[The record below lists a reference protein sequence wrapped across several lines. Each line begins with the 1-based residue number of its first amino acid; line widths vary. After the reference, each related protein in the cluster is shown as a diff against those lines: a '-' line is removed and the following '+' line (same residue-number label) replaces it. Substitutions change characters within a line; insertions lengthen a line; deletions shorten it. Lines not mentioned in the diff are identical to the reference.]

1 MNDIKK
7 RSTKIENLL
16 KFALGAVLLFG
27 IHPKALSIGKVSKII
42 NNNQT
47 ITLILEQESIYSL
60 DTKTSEN
67 QSTQEALL
75 TQIGAFDKLVV
86 NGALGGSL
94 VNLNPLSHL
103 EFPSDS
109 EGTAKYTSPL
119 DSAGTSKNIR
129 SIYTAK
135 RILKTN
141 LPVETI
147 NLVKD
152 WNQGSI
158 QNDLFSGIKF
168 DCSNN
173 IPIHC
178 ETTQTV
184 LKLETKYVT
193 QYQYFNQNEL
203 SNLELPETLM
213 SGIPKSSIRSALVQY
228 SYQWSRVLASAMN
241 VILFIETED
250 HKLQLVTFQ
259 ILLLAPTGVERW
271 LSDSVYKI
279 KISSDIQDQCNSLSN
294 FLVNLS
300 SKPSPP

>member
-1 MNDIKK
+1 MSNIKK
-7 RSTKIENLL
+7 KSTKIENLL

-27 IHPKALSIGKVSKII
+27 IHPKALSVGKVSKII
-42 NNNQT
+42 SDNQT
-47 ITLILEQESIYSL
+47 ITLILEHESIYSL
-60 DTKTSEN
+60 DTIFKGN
-67 QSTQEALL
+67 QSRQEGLL

-86 NGALGGSL
+86 NGTVGSSII
-94 VNLNPLSHL
+94 NLNPFSHI
-103 EFPSDS
+103 EFSSDS
-109 EGTAKYTSPL
+109 QGTAKYISPL
-119 DSAGTSKNIR
+119 DSTGTSKNIR

-152 WNQGSI
+152 WNQGSL
-158 QNDLFSGIKF
+158 QNQLFSGINF
-168 DCSNN
+168 RCNSN
-173 IPIHC
+173 IPSDC
-178 ETTQTV
+178 DTTQTV
-184 LKLETKYVT
+184 LQLATKYKT
-193 QYQYFNQNEL
+193 HYQYFNRDEL

-213 SGIPKSSIRSALVQY
+213 SGTSKSSIRSALVQY

-241 VILFIETED
+241 IILFVENEQ

-279 KISSDIQDQCNSLSN
+279 KISSDIQDQCHSLSH
-294 FLVNLS
+294 FLINLS
-300 SKPSPP
+300 SKSSP